1 MGESFD
7 AGTLSRYD
15 MSDSTYRQL
24 QRDHIRFEED
34 YAEKFN
40 NGFICRILIN
50 YMCYA
55 QENFLERFESDI
67 EKTFVNTEHD
77 QYKKDGRIS
86 FTKQLTEKIAEFEK
100 YDNSKK
106 VC

>member
-24 QRDHIRFEED
+24 QRDHIRFEEK
-34 YAEKFN
+34 YAEKFS

-55 QENFLERFESDI
+55 QETFLERFESDMV
-67 EKTFVNTEHD
+67 TSFSGSEHD
-77 QYKKDGRIS
+77 QYIKDDRIS
-86 FTKQLTEKIAEFEK
+86 FTKQLTEK
-100 YDNSKK
+100 NS
-106 VC
+106 